1 MLQLICLFDLKGGG
15 GGGKRAGR
23 PHNAQQAKSHFA
35 ISIVHVKVL
44 KTARDLLHKRTQ
56 EAKTLFLKSNIID
69 ILIYHIKRHVLATTF

>member
-1 MLQLICLFDLKGGG
+1 VANVRGG
-15 GGGKRAGR
+15 RTD
-23 PHNAQQAKSHFA
+23 AQQAKSHFA